1 MIDSNIDIY
10 LIGFSVLAFLIITFL
25 FIRKITSRGELKVK
39 IEPVTD
45 TFEIKEFD
53 EIDIKS
59 QQAFNFDDKEHIDYQ
74 EQKLVVLNLISVDK
88 SIYDIDQVYGF
99 MNNVGATLSQGFF
112 VIKDINGKESFR
124 IANAL
129 NPGTFEAETNTFA
142 ILVAADLNNVAD
154 PITTVSN
161 MVNFAYEFTEKFYA
175 NICDQERMPITKQM
189 ISHIESQAQ
198 EIARLK
204 QLATAEKSD

>member
-1 MIDSNIDIY
+1 MMDSNIDIY
-10 LIGFSVLAFLIITFL
+10 LIGFSVLVFLIITFL
-25 FIRKITSRGELKVK
+25 FIRKISNRGQLKVK

-59 QQAFNFDDKEHIDYQ
+59 QKAFDFEDKDHIDYQ

-88 SIYDIDQVYGF
+88 SMFEIDQVYGF
-99 MNNVGATLSQGFF
+99 MNNLGATLSYGFF
-112 VIKDINGKESFR
+112 VIKDSNNKESFR

-129 NPGTFEAETNTFA
+129 NPGTFEAETSTFA
-142 ILVAADLNNVAD
+142 ILVAADLNNVTD
-154 PITTVSN
+154 PITTVKD
-161 MVNFAYEFTEKFYA
+161 MVNFAYEFTERFYA
-175 NICDQERMPITKQM
+175 NICDQERVPITKQM

-204 QLATAEKSD
+204 QLAVAEKSD